1 MKKGFFCLSAFMAV
15 MLLTSAA
22 FAGGAVNKT
31 NWSAEYIRTMNRNA
45 ATDYADIVFYNP
57 AGTVFMDPGAYVN
70 LSAHYFPKRYQN
82 YIKTGPFAGRYKSD
96 EPSVVPGLFTMY
108 RENNWSMFFGV
119 SNVVGGGKVEYD
131 DGSLTTVAIGAQYM
145 AGINAILAGAGVPQA
160 ARYNTIKSQNIEAEQ
175 MGPGYMIGGAY
186 KISDE
191 VSLSLGVRYIDA
203 QKEARGSATIA
214 TLGPAIPGVNDDRT
228 AIVDYEWDAQG
239 FGGIFGI
246 NYAPSKNT
254 TFAAR
259 YETRTKL
266 NYEYTVNEDEL
277 PGSPQGA
284 LASRGI
290 IDGVKKRE
298 DHPATLGLGVSHRFC
313 EKWRMETN
321 LTWYF
326 NESADWAG
334 IERDFRD
341 GYDLG
346 LALEYN
352 FSEELLGSVG
362 YLYTY
367 NGIRCRCAD
376 IITTNL
382 PENPNLDSHSFV
394 FGGAY
399 KMTPALDFNAG
410 IGGVFYMDDNITVPG
425 IGDVEYKKT
434 IYFMAF
440 GVQYKFM

>member
-1 MKKGFFCLSAFMAV
+1 VKRRFFGLSACTAV
-15 MLLTSAA
+15 LLLTSTA
-22 FAGGAVNKT
+22 FAGGIVNKT
-31 NWSAEYIRTMNRNA
+31 NWSAEYVRTMNRNA

-57 AGTVFMDPGAYVN
+57 AGTVYMDPGAYVN

-82 YIKTGPFAGRYKSD
+82 HIQTGPFAGRYKTD
-96 EPSVVPGLFTMY
+96 EPSIVPGFFTMY
-108 RENNWSMFFGV
+108 NENRWSVFFGV
-119 SNVVGGGKVEYD
+119 SNLVGGGKVEYD

-145 AGINAILAGAGVPQA
+145 AAVNAALAGAGVPEA
-160 ARYNTIKSQNIEAEQ
+160 ARYNTIASQTMEAES
-175 MGPGYMIGGAY
+175 MGPGYMLGGAY

-191 VSLSLGVRYIDA
+191 VSISAGVRYIDA
-203 QKEARGSATIA
+203 QREARGSVTIA
-214 TLGPAIPGVNDDRT
+214 TLGPSIPGVNDDRT
-228 AIVDYEWDAQG
+228 GIVDYELDAQG

-246 NYAPSKNT
+246 NYTPSRNT

-259 YETRTKL
+259 YETRTRL
-266 NYEYTVNEDEL
+266 NYKYDIKEDNL
-277 PGSPQGA
+277 GI

-290 IDGVKKRE
+290 TDGMKQRE
-298 DHPATLGLGVSHRFC
+298 DHPATMGLGISHRFC
-313 EKWRMETN
+313 DDWRMETN

-326 NESADWAG
+326 NESANWAG
-334 IERDFRD
+334 AERYFRD

-352 FSEELLGSVG
+352 FSEAWLGSVG

-367 NGIRCRCAD
+367 NGLRSQGAD
-376 IITTNL
+376 NITVNL

-410 IGGVFYMDDNITVPG
+410 AGGVFYVDDDITVPG

-434 IYFMAF
+434 IYFIAL

>member
-1 MKKGFFCLSAFMAV
+1 MKKGLFCLSVCFLV
-15 MLLTSAA
+15 MLLASSA
-22 FAGGAVNKT
+22 FAGGVVNKT
-31 NWSAEYIRTMNRNA
+31 NWSAEYIRTVNRNA

-70 LSAHYFPKRYQN
+70 LSAHYFPKRYQDH
-82 YIKTGPFAGRYKSD
+82 IKTGPFAGRYKSD
-96 EPSVVPGLFTMY
+96 EPSAVPGLFTMY
-108 RENNWSMFFGV
+108 NENRWSVFFGA
-119 SNVVGGGKVEYD
+119 SNVVGGGKVKFD
-131 DGSLTTVAIGAQYM
+131 DGSLTTVAIGAQYI
-145 AGINAILAGAGVPQA
+145 AGVNAALAGAGVPEA
-160 ARYNTIKSQNIEAEQ
+160 ARYHTIKSQKMEGEQ
-175 MGPGYMIGGAY
+175 MGPGIMLGGAY

-191 VSLSLGVRYIDA
+191 VSLSAGVRYIDA
-203 QKEARGSATIA
+203 QKEAKGTVTIA

-228 AIVDYEWDAQG
+228 GNVDYEQDAQG

-246 NYAPSKNT
+246 NFAPSRDT

-266 NYEYTVNEDEL
+266 NYKYDINADNLGILTT
-277 PGSPQGA
+277 
-284 LASRGI
+284 RGI
-290 IDGVKKRE
+290 TDGLKRRE
-298 DHPATLGLGVSHRFC
+298 DHPATLGLGISQRFC
-313 EKWRMETN
+313 NTRLETN

-326 NESADWAG
+326 NEDADWAG
-334 IERDFRD
+334 AEKYFRD

-352 FSEELLGSVG
+352 FTEKLLGSVG

-367 NGIRCRCAD
+367 SGIRSEKAND
-376 IITTNL
+376 ISINL
-382 PENPNLDSHSFV
+382 PENPNLDSHTFV

-410 IGGVFYMDDNITVPG
+410 MGGVFYVDDDITLAG
-425 IGDVEYKKT
+425 IGDVTYEKT